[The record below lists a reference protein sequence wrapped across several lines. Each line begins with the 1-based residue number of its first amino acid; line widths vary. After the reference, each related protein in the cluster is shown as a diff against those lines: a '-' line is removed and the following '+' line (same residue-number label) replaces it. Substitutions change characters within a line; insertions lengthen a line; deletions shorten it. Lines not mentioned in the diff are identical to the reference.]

1 CWPSACGKAG
11 ENTGA
16 ATGRAAARGAPGFAG
31 DAGTPGVAVAMS
43 PEAEAPVGPSIPG
56 VWPDGS
62 SAIDAR
68 ADMACTPV
76 GAGAAGSAGP
86 PRAAAP
92 VRVAATPEVG
102 AASVA
107 ASLGPVRPAAVGRRV
122 ARPTPS
128 RAPAAAPVP
137 GSGGVAG
144 VVATL
149 PGGVAAASASTGL
162 EA

>member
-1 CWPSACGKAG
+1 KAG

-16 ATGRAAARGAPGFAG
+16 ATGRATARGAPGFAG

-68 ADMACTPV
+68 ADMACTSV

-86 PRAAAP
+86 PRA
-92 VRVAATPEVG
+92 

-149 PGGVAAASASTGL
+149 
-162 EA
+162 